1 MLKCMAP
8 KFFFRLPL
16 SVVTSSS
23 LPQIF
28 FTSLSLQCPLSLFS
42 TAVVP
47 RGLSSYVGGW
57 RQRDQKVEKNSP
69 IFENVAK
76 TVAKIMKLKLKV
88 QNGYIQLLLNAE
100 ISRTNLV
107 LKMVITIK
115 NVQVKSG
122 QITKFCPIW
131 SHWLKGCFAAQSARF
146 SPWPTAARPP
156 TSSARWSSGRLDF
169 VYDDITSKWKV
180 AEFSVFLAEFFG
192 VIFLAKCLPFT
203 YAQ

>member
-1 MLKCMAP
+1 MS
-8 KFFFRLPL
+8 PL
-16 SVVTSSS
+16 S
-23 LPQIF
+23 F
-28 FTSLSLQCPLSLFS
+28 FHCRCAKGFIELRWWLKAERPE
-42 TAVVP
+42 
-47 RGLSSYVGGW
+47 GW
-57 RQRDQKVEKNSP
+57 KNSP

-88 QNGYIQLLLNAE
+88 EKGYFQLLLNVE

-169 VYDDITSKWKV
+169 VYDGITSKWKSDRI
-180 AEFSVFLAEFFG
+180 FGVFGWNFRRYFFG
-192 VIFLAKCLPFT
+192 KMPSVYLSAINSTDNC
-203 YAQ
+203 